1 MADNTMLMDACL
13 TECEIRKKVLLSI
26 LSLVMPCASSVSLP
40 SMNLSANMHFFI
52 PYASSLCDSLHYGHK
67 LLKRIHYSIT

>member
-40 SMNLSANMHFFI
+40 SMDLSANMHFFPI
-52 PYASSLCDSLHYGHK
+52 RFIFVRFPALW
-67 LLKRIHYSIT
+67 T

>member
-13 TECEIRKKVLLSI
+13 TECEIRKKILLSI

-40 SMNLSANMHFFI
+40 SMDLSANMHFF
-52 PYASSLCDSLHYGHK
+52 P
-67 LLKRIHYSIT
+67 IHFIFVRFPALWT

>member
-40 SMNLSANMHFFI
+40 SMDLSANMHFFSHMLHLCAI
-52 PYASSLCDSLHYGHK
+52 PCIMDISY
-67 LLKRIHYSIT
+67 